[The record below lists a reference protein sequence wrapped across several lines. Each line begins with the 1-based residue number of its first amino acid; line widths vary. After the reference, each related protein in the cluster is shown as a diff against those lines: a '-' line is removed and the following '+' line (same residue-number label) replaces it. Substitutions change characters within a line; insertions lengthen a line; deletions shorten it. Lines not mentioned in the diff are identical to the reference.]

1 MGKPKQRLR
10 EERNEENEVERKKI
24 LEINK
29 KMAKLTSDPPL
40 SVAKLAGKRKK
51 RWRAMVNFGGEERK
65 REKNGEGSEGR

>member
-40 SVAKLAGKRKK
+40 SVAKLAEKRKK
-51 RWRAMVNFGGEERK
+51 RWK
-65 REKNGEGSEGR
+65 RLVEYTTFR